1 MFVHLYCS
9 FFNSLFCFKYTH
21 LILSRVFHVLFCHA
35 ADDDKSMLT
44 EQIEPLPKVPSPV
57 KKSAV
62 VQNKQI
68 QQKKAEK
75 QEKPV
80 KPKAKGGRAK
90 GRISTP
96 ERKPVR
102 KEPVYIPR
110 EEVKKKKG
118 SHDFVFLL
126 IS

>member
-1 MFVHLYCS
+1 M
-9 FFNSLFCFKYTH
+9 
-21 LILSRVFHVLFCHA
+21 A
-35 ADDDKSMLT
+35 T
-44 EQIEPLPKVPSPV
+44 EQIEPLPKMSTPV
-57 KKSAV
+57 KPSAV
-62 VQNKQI
+62 VQNKQA

-75 QEKPV
+75 LEKPV
-80 KPKAKGGRAK
+80 KPKVKGGRAK

-118 SHDFVFLL
+118 CHDLFPFP
-126 IS
+126 